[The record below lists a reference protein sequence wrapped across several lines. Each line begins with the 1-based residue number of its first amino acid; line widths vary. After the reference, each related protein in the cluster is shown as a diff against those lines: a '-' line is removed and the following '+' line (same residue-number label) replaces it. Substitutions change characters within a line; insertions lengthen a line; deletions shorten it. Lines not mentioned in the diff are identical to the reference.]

1 MSEKPFTS
9 LARTSQES
17 GAHVGVITAITEVV
31 RSWLGTTPSSL
42 EIVSALQNTKAET
55 AGILRGKDSSV
66 EIPPNTVLAESPAA
80 NDTSY
85 KIAA

>member
-9 LARTSQES
+9 LARTSQEL

-42 EIVSALQNTKAET
+42 EIVSALQTTKADT
-55 AGILRGKDSSV
+55 ADILRGQDSLVKMPVNPVIS
-66 EIPPNTVLAESPAA
+66 ETPAA
-80 NDTSY
+80 DDTSY
-85 KIAA
+85 NLAA